1 MEANRHPGPRTALV
15 LSGGGARA
23 AYQVGVLAAIRDVLP
38 DPHAN
43 PFPILCGTSAG
54 AINAAVLAV
63 YAGDYAEAAT
73 YLLRVWR
80 NFHVGQVYRGD
91 AMGLVRTTGQ
101 WLGALMFG
109 WAWEQRPRALLDNQP
124 LRELLSRYLDFSRID
139 DAIRAGRLYAVSVTC
154 SGYSSGE
161 SISFFQGA
169 DGIEPWRRTQR
180 ASVRTKLDLDHL
192 LASSALPFIFPAV
205 KIHREFFGDGSM
217 RQLAPISP
225 AVHFGAERILVVG
238 AGRMSE
244 KRRRKRADGYP
255 SLAQVAGHAL
265 ASIFLDQL
273 AVDLE
278 RLQRINRT
286 VELIP
291 ESVRS
296 ANGLPLRPIDTMVIA
311 PSEPLEDL
319 AARHVASLPRTMRL
333 LLGGIGGTRKSGG
346 ALASY
351 LLFERSY
358 TRALIDLGYRD
369 AMARR
374 AELQAFL
381 TEPTLSDGAR
391 RRRWLNPSSGEV
403 FAEVT

>member
-1 MEANRHPGPRTALV
+1 MEANRHPTPRTALV

-23 AYQVGVLAAIRDVLP
+23 AYQVGVLAAIRDLLP
-38 DPHAN
+38 DPHVN

-63 YAGDYAEAAT
+63 YARDYAEAAT

-80 NFHVGQVYRGD
+80 NFHAGQVYRAD
-91 AMGLVRTTGQ
+91 AMGLVRTAGQ
-101 WLGALMFG
+101 WLGAVLFG
-109 WAWEQRPRALLDNQP
+109 WALDQRPRALLDNEP
-124 LRELLSRYLDFSRID
+124 LRELLGRYLDFGRID
-139 DAIRAGRLYAVSVTC
+139 DAIGAGSLYALSITC

-169 DGIEPWRRTQR
+169 EGIEPWRRTQR
-180 ASVRTKLDLDHL
+180 SSVRTQIRLEHL

-205 KIHREFFGDGSM
+205 KIHREYFGDGSM

-225 AVHFGAERILVVG
+225 AVHFGAERILVIG

-244 KRRRKRADGYP
+244 KRQRKRADGYP

-278 RLQRINRT
+278 RLQRINHT
-286 VELIP
+286 VSLIP
-291 ESVRS
+291 AEARAAGGV
-296 ANGLPLRPIDTMVIA
+296 PLRPIDTLVIA
-311 PSEPLEDL
+311 PSEPLEEL
-319 AARHVASLPRTMRL
+319 AARHVASLPRSMRM

-369 AMARR
+369 AQARR
-374 AELQAFL
+374 TELASFL
-381 TEPTLSDGAR
+381 TGAALPAPR
-391 RRRWLNPSSGEV
+391 RRSGSNPGGAPV
-403 FAEVT
+403 AEVA